1 MINKVF
7 EVEVAGTVE
16 SLYQET
22 FMKAKREF
30 LQGAR
35 EFLDQIDESEREA
48 VKEVMKKSYSTLLR
62 WSSSFEDIFE
72 QI

>member
-1 MINKVF
+1 MMDKEF
-7 EVEVAGTVE
+7 EREIAGTVE

-35 EFLDQIDESEREA
+35 DFLDQVEESERGT
-48 VKEVMKKSYSTLLR
+48 VKEVMMKSYSTLLG
-62 WSSSFEDIFE
+62 WSSSFENIFE

>member
-1 MINKVF
+1 MDKEF
-7 EVEVAGTVE
+7 EREIAGTVE

-48 VKEVMKKSYSTLLR
+48 VKEVMIKSYSTLLG
-62 WSSSFEDIFE
+62 WSDSFQDIFK

>member
-1 MINKVF
+1 MMDKEF
-7 EVEVAGTVE
+7 EREVAGTVE

-30 LQGAR
+30 LRVAR
-35 EFLDQIDESEREA
+35 EFLDQVEESERGA
-48 VKEVMKKSYSTLLR
+48 VKDVMKKSYSTLLG
-62 WSSSFEDIFE
+62 WSDSFQDIFE